1 MQELDKNELEII
13 KQLVKNPRISDNKIS
28 KNTKIPVKTVNRKRK
43 KLEETGIM
51 NYYLSIITRKD
62 GLGWFASRHMYTIKF
77 RLGLSQNKLIRE
89 IKEEMNVRTIFTYI
103 IYESHIAEIDGHTG
117 LVLILEGSSD
127 EDVNIAFN
135 SKIVPSL
142 EKNHGKDCIV
152 NISTIR
158 LSREIRLFHNYLPM
172 VNINEGFIKKNWKQA
187 LFPSKTPST

>member
-43 KLEETGIM
+43 KLEKTGII
-51 NYYLSIITRKD
+51 NYYFSMNTRKD
-62 GLGWFASRHMYTIKF
+62 GLGWFPSRHMYTIKF

-89 IKEEMNVRTIFTYI
+89 IKEEMNVRTIFTDI

-187 LFPSKTPST
+187 LFPSKNPST